1 MLNKS
6 FIMKPLRK
14 LKLSDVAPAEI
25 DASAMGELYAG
36 IDEGI
41 MLLSYGCDS
50 YVCNNNSTEGRKD
63 CTEGACKSIAC
74 TSGAQG

>member
-1 MLNKS
+1 
-6 FIMKPLRK
+6 MKPLRK
-14 LKLSDVAPAEI
+14 LKLSDVAPGEI

-50 YVCNNNSTEGRKD
+50 YV
-63 CTEGACKSIAC
+63 
-74 TSGAQG
+74 